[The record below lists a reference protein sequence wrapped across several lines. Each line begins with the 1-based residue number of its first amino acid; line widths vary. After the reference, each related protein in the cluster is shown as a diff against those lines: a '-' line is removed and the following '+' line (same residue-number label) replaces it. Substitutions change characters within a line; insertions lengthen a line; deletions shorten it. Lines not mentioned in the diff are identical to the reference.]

1 MEKVILSDVDVPF
14 DVEVSVRDEEKEEEA
29 APSGE
34 ALSEEAPSEEASSGE
49 APSEETPAGE
59 EKEEADTVELELK
72 GEM

>member
-29 APSGE
+29 APSEE
-34 ALSEEAPSEEASSGE
+34 ALSGEAS
-49 APSEETPAGE
+49 SEETPSGE